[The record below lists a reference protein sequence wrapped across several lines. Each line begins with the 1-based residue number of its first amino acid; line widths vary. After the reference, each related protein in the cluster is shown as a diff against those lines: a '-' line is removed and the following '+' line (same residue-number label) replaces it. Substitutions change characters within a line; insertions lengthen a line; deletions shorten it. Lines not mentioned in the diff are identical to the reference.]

1 MAFARHAVRCV
12 CRGWLVGVLVSGVLV
27 SGALVSGVGVS
38 GAAEAAAGFLP
49 HRAVYDLSLAKS
61 RSKGSVTGA
70 SGKLEFEWA
79 DVCSGWTIS
88 QRTRVRMTTVE
99 GQVLDFGWTL
109 NALEGRDGR
118 SYRFFIRRLNIDGSS
133 EDLRGK
139 ARLGDAG
146 EGGVA
151 SFSAPEPRELPLP
164 KGTLFPTAH
173 SLLLIE
179 AARNGA
185 LPLWVTVFDGSGDT
199 GLFGIN
205 AAISETLPAEAPS
218 RFESPLLRGQA
229 SWRLHLAYFGMDESV
244 AEPEHEQALRL
255 YANGVVDE
263 MLLDYG
269 DFVLRAD
276 LGVLEALPDPGCKAE

>member
-1 MAFARHAVRCV
+1 
-12 CRGWLVGVLVSGVLV
+12 
-27 SGALVSGVGVS
+27 LVSGVGAP
-38 GAAEAAAGFLP
+38 GAAEAAAGFLS

-61 RSKGSVTGA
+61 RTNGSVTGA
-70 SGKLEFEWA
+70 SGRLEFEWA
-79 DVCSGWTIS
+79 DVCTGWTIS
-88 QRTRVRMTTVE
+88 QRTRVRMTTAE
-99 GQVLDFGWTL
+99 GQVFDFGWTL

-133 EDLRGK
+133 EELRGK
-139 ARLGDAG
+139 ARLGEAG

-151 SFSAPEPRELPLP
+151 AFSAPEPRELPLP

-173 SLLLIE
+173 SLLLME
-179 AARNGA
+179 AARNGE

-205 AAISETLPAEAPS
+205 AALSETLPAEAPS
-218 RFESPLLRGQA
+218 RFDSPLLRGQA
-229 SWRLHLAYFGMDESV
+229 SWRLHLAYFGMDETV

-276 LGVLEALPDPGCKAE
+276 LGTLEALPEIECKAE

>member
-1 MAFARHAVRCV
+1 MAFARIAVRPITL
-12 CRGWLVGVLVSGVLV
+12 GLLVGTLV

-49 HRAVYDLSLAKS
+49 HRAVYDLSMAKS
-61 RSKGSVTGA
+61 RSIGSVTGA
-70 SGKLEFEWA
+70 SGRLEFEWA
-79 DVCSGWTIS
+79 EVCSGWTIS

-99 GQVLDFGWTL
+99 GQVFDFGWTL

-118 SYRFFIRRLNIDGSS
+118 SYRFFIRRLNIDGST
-133 EDLRGK
+133 EELRGK
-139 ARLGDAG
+139 ARLGESGA
-146 EGGVA
+146 GGVA
-151 SFSAPEPRELPLP
+151 AFSAPEPRELPLP

-173 SLLLIE
+173 SLLLME

-185 LPLWVTVFDGSGDT
+185 LPLWVTVFDGSGDS

-205 AAISETLPAEAPS
+205 AALSETLPAEAPN

-229 SWRLHLAYFGMDESV
+229 SWRLHRAYFGMDETV

-276 LGVLEALPDPGCKAE
+276 LETLEALPELECKAE

>member
-1 MAFARHAVRCV
+1 MAFARQAVRCV
-12 CRGWLVGVLVSGVLV
+12 CWGWLV
-27 SGALVSGVGVS
+27 GALVSGVLASGV
-38 GAAEAAAGFLP
+38 GAPGATEAAAGFLS

-61 RSKGSVTGA
+61 RSSGSVIGA
-70 SGKLEFEWA
+70 SGRLEFEWA
-79 DVCSGWTIS
+79 DVCTGWTIS

-99 GQVLDFGWTL
+99 GQVFDFGWTL

-133 EDLRGK
+133 EELRGK

-151 SFSAPEPRELPLP
+151 AFSAPEPRALSLP

-173 SLLLIE
+173 SLLLME
-179 AARNGA
+179 AARNGE

-205 AAISETLPAEAPS
+205 AALSEPLPAGAPG
-218 RFESPLLRGQA
+218 RFDSPPLRGPA
-229 SWRLHLAYFGMDESV
+229 SWRLHLAYFGMDETV

-276 LGVLEALPDPGCKAE
+276 LGTLEALPDPGCKPE

>member
-1 MAFARHAVRCV
+1 MAFARIAVRPITL
-12 CRGWLVGVLVSGVLV
+12 GFLV
-27 SGALVSGVGVS
+27 GALVLGALVLGVGVP

-61 RSKGSVTGA
+61 RSNGAVTGA
-70 SGKLEFEWA
+70 SGRLEFEWA
-79 DVCSGWTIS
+79 DVCTGWTIS
-88 QRTRVRMTTVE
+88 QRTRIRMTTVE
-99 GQVLDFGWTL
+99 GQVFDFGWTL

-133 EDLRGK
+133 EELRGK
-139 ARLGDAG
+139 ARLGAAG

-151 SFSAPEPRELPLP
+151 AFSAPEPRELPLP

-173 SLLLIE
+173 SLLLME
-179 AARNGA
+179 AARNGE

-205 AAISETLPAEAPS
+205 AALSETLPAEAPN
-218 RFESPLLRGQA
+218 RFESPLLRGQV
-229 SWRLHLAYFGMDESV
+229 SWRLHLAYFGMDETV

-276 LGVLEALPDPGCKAE
+276 LGTLEALPEIECKAE

>member
-1 MAFARHAVRCV
+1 MTFARRAVRPITL
-12 CRGWLVGVLVSGVLV
+12 GLIAAGLIAAVLVA
-27 SGALVSGVGVS
+27 GAGPWR
-38 GAAEAAAGFLP
+38 AAEAATGFLP
-49 HRAVYDLSLAKS
+49 HRAVYDLSMAKS
-61 RSKGSVTGA
+61 RSNGSVIGA
-70 SGKLEFEWA
+70 SGRLEFEWA
-79 DVCSGWTIS
+79 EVCTGWTIS

-99 GQVLDFGWTL
+99 GRVFDFGWTL

-118 SYRFFIRRLNIDGSS
+118 SYRFFIRRLNIDGSN
-133 EDLRGK
+133 EELRGT

-151 SFSAPEPRELPLP
+151 AFIAPEPHEVPLP

-173 SLLLIE
+173 SLLLME

-205 AAISETLPAEAPS
+205 AALSEALPAEAPN

-229 SWRLHLAYFGMDESV
+229 SWRLHLAYFGMDETV

-276 LGVLEALPDPGCKAE
+276 LGMLEALPDPGCKPE

>member
-1 MAFARHAVRCV
+1 MAFARTAVRPIAL
-12 CRGWLVGVLVSGVLV
+12 GLLVGVLV

-38 GAAEAAAGFLP
+38 GAAEAAAGFLS

-61 RSKGSVTGA
+61 RSSGSITGA
-70 SGKLEFEWA
+70 SGRLEFEWA
-79 DVCSGWTIS
+79 DVCTGWTIS
-88 QRTRVRMTTVE
+88 QRTRVRMTTIE
-99 GQVLDFGWTL
+99 GKVFEFGWTL

-133 EDLRGK
+133 EELRGK

-151 SFSAPEPRELPLP
+151 AFSAPEPREVPLP

-199 GLFGIN
+199 GLFGVN
-205 AAISETLPAEAPS
+205 AALSQTLPAEAPN

-229 SWRLHLAYFGMDESV
+229 SWRLHLAYFGMDETI

-276 LGVLEALPDPGCKAE
+276 LGVLEALPELECKAE

>member
-1 MAFARHAVRCV
+1 MAFTRKAVRCV
-12 CRGWLVGVLVSGVLV
+12 GWGWLVGVLVSGAPVL
-27 SGALVSGVGVS
+27 GALVLGVGAS
-38 GAAEAAAGFLP
+38 GAAEAATGFLP
-49 HRAVYDLSLAKS
+49 HRAVYDLSLAKF
-61 RSKGSVTGA
+61 RSNGSVTSA
-70 SGKLEFEWA
+70 EGKLEFEWDDICTA
-79 DVCSGWTIS
+79 WTIS
-88 QRTRVRMTTVE
+88 QRTRVRMTTTE
-99 GQVLDFGWTL
+99 GQVFDFGWTL

-118 SYRFFIRRLNIDGSS
+118 SYRFFIRRLNIDGSN

-151 SFSAPEPRELPLP
+151 TFSAPEQREVPLP

-173 SLLLIE
+173 SLRLIE
-179 AARNGA
+179 AARNGE

-205 AAISETLPAEAPS
+205 AALSETLPAEAPN
-218 RFESPLLRGQA
+218 RFESPLLRGQV
-229 SWRLHLAYFGMDESV
+229 SWRLHLAYFGMDDTVS
-244 AEPEHEQALRL
+244 EPEHEQALRL

-269 DFVLRAD
+269 DFVLRAE
-276 LGVLEALPDPGCKAE
+276 LGVLEALPKLACKAE